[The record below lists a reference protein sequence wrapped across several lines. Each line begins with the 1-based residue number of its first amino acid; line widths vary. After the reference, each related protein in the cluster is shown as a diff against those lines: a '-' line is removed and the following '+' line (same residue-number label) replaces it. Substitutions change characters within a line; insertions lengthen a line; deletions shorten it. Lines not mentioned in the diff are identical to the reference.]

1 MSIHQNN
8 LRKKWLFCC
17 SNNPNESNISKHLH
31 YVSKV
36 LDTYISEYNNIM
48 LLGDLNVTSSD
59 PVLKYFCDA

>member
-8 LRKKWLFCC
+8 LRKKNDYSAAQIIPMKVTYLSICTMW
-17 SNNPNESNISKHLH
+17 
-31 YVSKV
+31 V

-48 LLGDLNVTSSD
+48 LLGDLNVTSAD